1 MKKLFGLL
9 MAVTMVCAFAVGC
22 GEKKKTTT
30 TTTDDGK
37 KTTTTETT
45 K

>member
-9 MAVTMVCAFAVGC
+9 MTVALVSAFAIGC

-30 TTTDDGK
+30 TTEK
-37 KTTTTETT
+37 EKP
-45 K
+45 

>member
-9 MAVTMVCAFAVGC
+9 MTVALVSAFAIGC
-22 GEKKKTTT
+22 GEKKKTEVKKDDGTT
-30 TTTDDGK
+30 TTT
-37 KTTTTETT
+37 TTT

>member
-9 MAVTMVCAFAVGC
+9 TTVTMVCALAIGC